1 MHERQLDLS
10 FKSVLGDYL
19 RSFMQEKQ
27 ACGYR
32 YIREIENLRRFDRFL
47 MTTELAK
54 IELPKL
60 IVDQWTTR
68 KSHESVKSC
77 QQRINLARGFS
88 LYLNRMGVSAYVPAR
103 GAAIYRLD
111 FTPYIFSHDEIDR
124 LIAAADRLKKN
135 FVSPFR
141 HLIIPIIF
149 RLLYGC
155 GMRVNEVLRL
165 KCEDIDLDAA
175 IITVREG
182 KFRKDRLVTVAAS
195 TVQRMKEYAA
205 TAGIHDPTAFFFQV
219 ADGSRYGDRTIY
231 SYFRRFLWE
240 CGISHGGRG
249 VGPRVHDLRHTFA
262 VHRLELWYREGANLN
277 AMLPV
282 LAVYLG
288 HQRMTG
294 TQRYLRLTP
303 DIFPDI
309 TTRLEASV
317 GHVFPQRVGL

>member
-1 MHERQLDLS
+1 MHERQPDLS
-10 FKSVLGDYL
+10 FKSALCDYL
-19 RSFMQEKQ
+19 KSFILEKQ
-27 ACGYR
+27 VCGCRFTSQIGLYR
-32 YIREIENLRRFDRFL
+32 SFDRFL
-47 MTTELAK
+47 SASGLTN
-54 IELPKL
+54 IELPKS
-60 IVDQWTTR
+60 IVDQWTT
-68 KSHESVKSC
+68 KQPQESVRSC
-77 QQRINLARGFS
+77 QQRINLTRGFS
-88 LYLNRMGVSAYVPAR
+88 LYLNHMGVSAYVPAR
-103 GAAIYRLD
+103 GVAIYRLD
-111 FTPYIFSHDEIDR
+111 FTPYIFSHDEIGR
-124 LIAAADRLKKN
+124 FIAAADRLKKN

-182 KFRKDRLVTVAAS
+182 KFRKDRLVPVASS
-195 TVQRMKEYAA
+195 TVQRMREYAA

-219 ADGSRYGDRTIY
+219 SDGSRYDMRTIY
-231 SYFRRFLWE
+231 GYFRRFLRE
-240 CGISHGGRG
+240 CNISHGGRG
-249 VGPRVHDLRHTFA
+249 IGPRMHDLRHTFA
-262 VHRLELWYREGANLN
+262 VHRLELWYREGADLN